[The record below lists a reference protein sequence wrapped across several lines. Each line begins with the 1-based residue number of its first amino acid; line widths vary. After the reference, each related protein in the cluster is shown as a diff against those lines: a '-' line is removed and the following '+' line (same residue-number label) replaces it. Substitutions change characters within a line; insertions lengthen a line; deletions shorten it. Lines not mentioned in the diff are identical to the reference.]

1 MQHPYFD
8 KVREDVE
15 KELKSRNQSD
25 SPIQVRAV
33 SLSQCKGLV
42 KALEG
47 IKQELKAKVEDRV
60 ENDHFK
66 VASTACDTLD
76 VMVMGDRKEQT
87 VQHHLDSLRQ
97 NPTAESVQAA
107 QAYLKVYSE
116 LFPCHVCR
124 KSTVFCIPRNG
135 PDFCILQSTTAS

>member
-25 SPIQVRAV
+25 SPIQVRVV
-33 SLSQCKGLV
+33 SLSQCKVLM

-47 IKQELKAKVEDRV
+47 IKRELKAKVEDGV

-76 VMVMGDRKEQT
+76 VVVIGDRKE
-87 VQHHLDSLRQ
+87 
-97 NPTAESVQAA
+97 
-107 QAYLKVYSE
+107 
-116 LFPCHVCR
+116 
-124 KSTVFCIPRNG
+124 
-135 PDFCILQSTTAS
+135 